1 MSNKTQLLKIRVTKE
16 DLGFIRAQA
25 ESAGLPA
32 STYARALVLGHTMRS
47 GSDAAILDELRILG
61 GKQGQLGGLCAQL
74 WKSGV
79 DPSATKKALESVIA
93 ATKALEQAAAR
104 FAPR

>member
-1 MSNKTQLLKIRVTKE
+1 MSNKTSLLKIRVTKE
-16 DLGFIRAQA
+16 DLSFIRAQA
-25 ESAGLPA
+25 EAAGLPA

-47 GSDAAILDELRILG
+47 GSDASILDELRVLG
-61 GKQGQLGGLCAQL
+61 GKQRSLGGLCAQL

-79 DPSATKKALESVIA
+79 DPKATKEALESITA

-104 FAPR
+104 LAPR